1 MPERRSAADPRGDT
15 IAAVATAAG
24 RGALAVV
31 RLSGPE
37 AARLAHRLGCP
48 ADLPVRTVVRVRLHH
63 PDAPSQPLDDAL
75 VTRFAA
81 PRSFTGE
88 ELVEFSV
95 HGGAYVSATL
105 LAALVRA
112 GARPALPGEFTERA
126 LRHGKLG
133 LLEAEAIAD
142 LIDARSAAM
151 HRAALRQ
158 LDGLLTRRLD
168 ALRDALLDTEALL
181 AYEIDFPEED
191 DGPQPRARAT
201 EAATRVL
208 AELDALLATRPQAEL
223 GRDGIV
229 VVLAGAPNAGKS
241 SLFNALAGAPRA
253 IVSAIPGTTRDAIE
267 LLVDDEPWPLRLVD
281 TAGLRETDDTL
292 ELLGVEV
299 SRQRLATAHLVLVC
313 ADDDA
318 ALAQAC
324 LLVAQQSRA
333 PRLAVRTKA
342 DLRDNAAARDIPPGL
357 DAAAVVAVSA
367 TTGEGLDELR
377 AAIRGLVRTLV
388 PDPTEEHPVVTRAR
402 HAHAIEAARAEVQA
416 FLEAWT
422 GEALPAP
429 VVATHLRA
437 AVHALDELLGG
448 IDTDAIIGR
457 VFRTFCVGK

>member
-1 MPERRSAADPRGDT
+1 MPGTRSAADLRGDT
-15 IAAVATAAG
+15 IAAIATAAG

-31 RLSGPE
+31 RLSGPDAPAI
-37 AARLAHRLGCP
+37 AARVGCP
-48 ADLPVRTVVRVRLHH
+48 ADLPARTVVRVRLHH
-63 PDAPSQPLDDAL
+63 PDAPARAIDDAL

-88 ELVEFSV
+88 AMVECSV
-95 HGGAYVSATL
+95 HGGSYVSQVL
-105 LAALVRA
+105 LAALVAA

-126 LRHGKLG
+126 LRNGKLG

-142 LIDARSAAM
+142 LIEARSGAM

-168 ALRDALLDTEALL
+168 ALREALLDTEALL

-191 DGPQPRARAT
+191 DGPQPRSRAT
-201 EAATRVL
+201 AAAEGVLEAL
-208 AELDALLATRPQAEL
+208 EALLATRPQAEL
-223 GRDGIV
+223 GRDGLV

-253 IVSAIPGTTRDAIE
+253 IVSAIPGTTRDALE
-267 LLVDDEPWPLRLVD
+267 LVVDDDPWPLRYVD
-281 TAGLRETDDTL
+281 TAGLRDTADAL
-292 ELLGVEV
+292 EQLGVEV
-299 SRQRLATAHLVLVC
+299 SRRRLAAAHLVLVC

-318 ALAQAC
+318 ALASAC
-324 LLVAQQSRA
+324 AAVAAHTRA

-342 DLRDNAAARDIPPGL
+342 DLLSDAPWRAPDGL
-357 DAAAVVAVSA
+357 DVVGAVAVSA
-367 TTGEGLDELR
+367 TTGTGLEALR
-377 AAIRGLVRTLV
+377 LAIRACTRPLAPEPLE
-388 PDPTEEHPVVTRAR
+388 DLPVVTGAR
-402 HAHAIEAARAEVQA
+402 HAHAIEQAREEVHR
-416 FLEAWT
+416 FLDAWRT
-422 GEALPAP
+422 AALPAP
-429 VVATHLRA
+429 VAATHLRA